1 MSASTISRGRNVQ
14 VGPAPDMKSRVLQC
28 SPILLTVVA
37 TALVAQALVASAY
50 GQGRGG
56 PPPGPPPTAKALA
69 PYDLTGYWVSVVTED
84 WRYRMVPPAKGDY
97 QAVPIN
103 PEGRKLADAWDP
115 AKDEAA
121 GNQCKYYGA
130 AALMR
135 IPGYLHITWQD
146 DNTLKIETDAGTQT
160 RILHFG
166 NGKSPAGE
174 RSWQG
179 DTVATWEVPRGRGP
193 APVPAPY
200 GTLKA
205 VTTNLKAG
213 YLRKN
218 GVPYSENTVLTE
230 YYDVIRGTD
239 GTPWLVIS
247 SLVDDPQYLRMNF
260 ITSTNFKKVADGS
273 GWDPSPCSARW

>member
-1 MSASTISRGRNVQ
+1 MIYLVNSSRAANRSASIMKSQISRNFLILFALAAVPLS
-14 VGPAPDMKSRVLQC
+14 PAF
-28 SPILLTVVA
+28 A
-37 TALVAQALVASAY
+37 
-50 GQGRGG
+50 QGRGG
-56 PPPGPPPTAKALA
+56 APAGPPPTAKALA

-97 QAVPIN
+97 EAVPMN
-103 PEGRKLADAWDP
+103 PQGRKVADEWDP

-121 GNQCKYYGA
+121 GEQCKYYGA

-160 RILHFG
+160 RLLHFG
-166 NGKSPAGE
+166 NWKAPNSA

-179 DTVATWEVPRGRGP
+179 DSVATWEVPRGRGP
-193 APVPAPY
+193 APVPARS
-200 GTLKA
+200 GTLKV

-247 SLVDDPQYLRMNF
+247 TMVDDPEYLRMNF

>member
-1 MSASTISRGRNVQ
+1 
-14 VGPAPDMKSRVLQC
+14 MKYRVFKRFFNTFLMM
-28 SPILLTVVA
+28 A
-37 TALVAQALVASAY
+37 ALSFAFCAQAYGQAGGGPGGGGQAAG

-56 PPPGPPPTAKALA
+56 GAPAPPPTAKALA
-69 PYDLTGYWVSVVTED
+69 PFDLSGYWVSVVTED

-97 QAVPIN
+97 QAVPMN
-103 PEGRKLADAWDP
+103 PEGLKLANAWDS

-121 GNQCKYYGA
+121 GNQCMYYGA

-135 IPGYLHITWQD
+135 IPGNVHITWQD

-166 NGKSPAGE
+166 NWKSPGGE

-179 DTVATWEVPRGRGP
+179 DTVATWDVPRSGRGP

-200 GTLKA
+200 GALKT

-218 GVPYSENTVLTE
+218 GVPYSENAVLTE
-230 YYDVIRGTD
+230 YYDVIRGVD
-239 GTPWLVIS
+239 GNPWLVITGM
-247 SLVDDPQYLRMNF
+247 VDDPQYLRMTF
-260 ITSTNFKKVADGS
+260 ITSSNFKKVADGS